1 MRGFSF
7 DLIWGHSYD
16 AQKYQQRRSLGRK
29 RSRHQER
36 SRTEASRDVFPGIR
50 PEPQQ
55 SRSSPVGS
63 FGDKLKRERE
73 MRAIT
78 LEEIAE
84 ATKIGTRSLRA
95 LEEEHFDQLP
105 GGIFNKGF
113 VRAYAKFLGI
123 DEEQAVADYVTASS
137 DVGNSTT
144 TQLAALADQVEQHRA
159 AKEALDGSSGNTG
172 AMLAVIVGVVLLCG
186 LGFGGYKAWKYK
198 QQQDMNSAAANR
210 VKQTPSPVTLDAQP
224 APTAASTDVNTPTT
238 DGTTVPSSAPAGA
251 TNPSSPVATTTAPPT
266 TNPVPAKD
274 VVAKDATKPAT
285 SNTTTTAAPE
295 FPIVV
300 TLKAVKPS
308 WVSATSDGKSVYQQ
322 TMSPNDQQLTLHGK
336 EKILLVLGNAAG
348 IEVNFNGKNLGSLG
362 SDGQT
367 RRLTITPQGM
377 QQ

>member
-1 MRGFSF
+1 
-7 DLIWGHSYD
+7 
-16 AQKYQQRRSLGRK
+16 
-29 RSRHQER
+29 
-36 SRTEASRDVFPGIR
+36 
-50 PEPQQ
+50 
-55 SRSSPVGS
+55 VGS

-137 DVGNSTT
+137 SEVGNSTT

-159 AKEALDGSSGNTG
+159 AKEALEGSSSNTG
-172 AMLAVIVGVVLLCG
+172 AMVAVIVGIVLLCG

-198 QQQDMNSAAANR
+198 QLQDMNSAAATR
-210 VKQTPSPVTLDAQP
+210 VKQAPSPVTLNSQS
-224 APTAASTDVNTPTT
+224 APLSSSTDANTLPT
-238 DGTTVPSSAPAGA
+238 DGTSVSNSAAPAGTSAPANPTA
-251 TNPSSPVATTTAPPT
+251 TTPTVTSPSTNPAPI
-266 TNPVPAKD
+266 KD
-274 VVAKDATKPAT
+274 VASKDATKP
-285 SNTTTTAAPE
+285 STTAAPE

-308 WVSATSDGKSVYQQ
+308 WVSVTSDGKTVYQQ
-322 TMSPNDQQLTLHGK
+322 TMGPNDQQLTWHGN

-348 IEVNFNGKNLGSLG
+348 VEVGFNGKNLGPLG
-362 SDGQT
+362 SEGQT
-367 RRLTITPQGM
+367 KRLTITPQGP

>member
-1 MRGFSF
+1 
-7 DLIWGHSYD
+7 
-16 AQKYQQRRSLGRK
+16 
-29 RSRHQER
+29 
-36 SRTEASRDVFPGIR
+36 
-50 PEPQQ
+50 
-55 SRSSPVGS
+55 VGS

-123 DEEQAVADYVTASS
+123 DEEQAVADYMSAANE
-137 DVGNSTT
+137 VGNSTT

-159 AKEALDGSSGNTG
+159 AKEALDGSSTNTG

-198 QQQDMNSAAANR
+198 QQQDMNAAAATR
-210 VKQTPSPVTLDAQP
+210 VKQTPSAVTLNAQP
-224 APTAASTDVNTPTT
+224 VPASTSTDVNTPAT
-238 DGTTVPSSAPAGA
+238 DGTSVPNSTAPAGVSNTANPAA
-251 TNPSSPVATTTAPPT
+251 TAATSTPTT
-266 TNPVPAKD
+266 TNPAPLKD
-274 VVAKDATKPAT
+274 AASKDATKSAVST
-285 SNTTTTAAPE
+285 AANTAPE
-295 FPIVV
+295 FPIIV

-308 WVSATSDGKSVYQQ
+308 WVSVTSDGKTVYQQ
-322 TMSPNDQQLTLHGK
+322 IMGPTDQQLTLHGK

-348 IEVNFNGKNLGSLG
+348 VEVSFNGKNLGPLG

-367 RRLTITPQGM
+367 RKLTITPQGM

>member
-1 MRGFSF
+1 
-7 DLIWGHSYD
+7 
-16 AQKYQQRRSLGRK
+16 
-29 RSRHQER
+29 
-36 SRTEASRDVFPGIR
+36 
-50 PEPQQ
+50 
-55 SRSSPVGS
+55 
-63 FGDKLKRERE
+63 

-238 DGTTVPSSAPAGA
+238 DGTTVPSSAPAAA
-251 TNPSSPVATTTAPPT
+251 TNPSNQVAPTPTSVPPT
-266 TNPVPAKD
+266 TNPAPAKD
-274 VVAKDATKPAT
+274 LAAKDATKPAT
-285 SNTTTTAAPE
+285 STSTTTAAPE

-322 TMSPNDQQLTLHGK
+322 TLSPNDQQLTLHGK

>member
-1 MRGFSF
+1 
-7 DLIWGHSYD
+7 
-16 AQKYQQRRSLGRK
+16 
-29 RSRHQER
+29 
-36 SRTEASRDVFPGIR
+36 
-50 PEPQQ
+50 
-55 SRSSPVGS
+55 VGS

-238 DGTTVPSSAPAGA
+238 DGTTVPSSAPAAA
-251 TNPSSPVATTTAPPT
+251 TNPSNQVAPTPTSVPPT
-266 TNPVPAKD
+266 TNPAPAKD
-274 VVAKDATKPAT
+274 LAAKDATKPAT
-285 SNTTTTAAPE
+285 STSTTTAAPE

-322 TMSPNDQQLTLHGK
+322 TLSPNDQQLTLHGK

>member
-1 MRGFSF
+1 M
-7 DLIWGHSYD
+7 
-16 AQKYQQRRSLGRK
+16 
-29 RSRHQER
+29 
-36 SRTEASRDVFPGIR
+36 
-50 PEPQQ
+50 
-55 SRSSPVGS
+55 GS

-123 DEEQAVADYVTASS
+123 DEEQAVADYMSAATS
-137 DVGNSTT
+137 DAGNSTT

-159 AKEALDGSSGNTG
+159 AKEAMDGSSGNTG

-198 QQQDMNSAAANR
+198 QQQDMNTAAATR
-210 VKQTPSPVTLDAQP
+210 VKQGPAPATLNAQP
-224 APTAASTDVNTPTT
+224 APTSPSTDANTPPT
-238 DGTTVPSSAPAGA
+238 DGTTVPNSTAPAGA
-251 TNPSSPVATTTAPPT
+251 SGAANPAATAAVSVPPNTNT
-266 TNPVPAKD
+266 VPAKD
-274 VVAKDATKPAT
+274 LASKDETKPAT
-285 SNTTTTAAPE
+285 SSAMTAAPE

-300 TLKAVKPS
+300 TLKAVKSS
-308 WVSATSDGKSVYQQ
+308 WVSATSDGKNVYQQ
-322 TMSPNDQQLTLHGK
+322 IMGPTDQQLTLHGK
-336 EKILLVLGNAAG
+336 EKIQLVLGNAAG
-348 IEVNFNGKNLGSLG
+348 VEVSFNGKTLGSLG

>member
-1 MRGFSF
+1 
-7 DLIWGHSYD
+7 
-16 AQKYQQRRSLGRK
+16 
-29 RSRHQER
+29 
-36 SRTEASRDVFPGIR
+36 
-50 PEPQQ
+50 
-55 SRSSPVGS
+55 VGS

-123 DEEQAVADYVTASS
+123 DEEQAVADYVSAATS

-159 AKEALDGSSGNTG
+159 AKEAMDGSSGNTG

-210 VKQTPSPVTLDAQP
+210 VKQTPSPVTLNAQP
-224 APTAASTDVNTPTT
+224 APDTASTDVNTPST
-238 DGTTVPSSAPAGA
+238 DGTTIPNSAAPAGA
-251 TNPSSPVATTTAPPT
+251 TNPSNPIAATSTSAPPT

-274 VVAKDATKPAT
+274 VAAKDATKAAT
-285 SNTTTTAAPE
+285 STSTTTAAPE

-348 IEVNFNGKNLGSLG
+348 IEVNFNGKNLGPLG